1 MVNNCI
7 LCKKIAEPLLRR
19 AVHRFPKDEQR
30 LSEWKRLTG
39 IENVCNST
47 VLCSEHF
54 KDDDYI
60 SNSNSKKR
68 KLMLTAIP
76 SLNLPLQIKAPPAID
91 TLTSNETDEIF
102 QNKGTVSVPTKVG
115 VEPVTEE
122 KFFNVYEPA
131 SNEAD
136 NIFHNTKTVYL
147 DEHKLSSIETHEFDI
162 IQELDNLID
171 QVENTEWEGN
181 PNRKLNGLCR
191 NDFNSNEA
199 WLIHR
204 KQYFEMRRKI
214 KNLKEQIRRR
224 DIIIKKAKT

>member
-115 VEPVTEE
+115 VEPVTEK

-131 SNEAD
+131 
-136 NIFHNTKTVYL
+136 
-147 DEHKLSSIETHEFDI
+147 SIETHEFDI